1 MAPARNVSAAA
12 RTTFRPSDLRRWAI
26 FAVVVVLPV
35 PLTPTIITMTGVSP
49 ASIMPSIVALK
60 SQYPAAKRL
69 RSARFR
75 LASITLARLA
85 PFRKRLPINSE
96 RRAVNTASIARLPIS
111 ASSMTNS
118 NSSSS
123 SSNTG
128 PPLII
133 RPPFSTTPPPKSI
146 SNSTPCSVSTV
157 FLPDDIL
164 GACSTSTNFRPVVDL
179 IMWRSTRE
187 PSGRV
192 TWLMSNPF
200 LASFFFSFSLR
211 LRSLSSSLRSFFD
224 RVAVG
229 WSSGSSSHSSQS
241 SSVVGTS
248 TGSSICVM
256 SSHSSSRGTVVAIA
270 SSASSLPSSAVRA
283 SKSVSSASSLTRFLN
298 RSKNPMLTPN
308 HPM

>member
-1 MAPARNVSAAA
+1 
-12 RTTFRPSDLRRWAI
+12 
-26 FAVVVVLPV
+26 
-35 PLTPTIITMTGVSP
+35 
-49 ASIMPSIVALK
+49 
-60 SQYPAAKRL
+60 
-69 RSARFR
+69 
-75 LASITLARLA
+75 
-85 PFRKRLPINSE
+85 
-96 RRAVNTASIARLPIS
+96 
-111 ASSMTNS
+111 
-118 NSSSS
+118 
-123 SSNTG
+123 
-128 PPLII
+128 
-133 RPPFSTTPPPKSI
+133 
-146 SNSTPCSVSTV
+146 
-157 FLPDDIL
+157 
-164 GACSTSTNFRPVVDL
+164 
-179 IMWRSTRE
+179 MWRSTRE

-192 TWLMSNPF
+192 TWSMSNPF

-248 TGSSICVM
+248 TGSSICVI
-256 SSHSSSRGTVVAIA
+256 SSHSSSKEAVVVAIA